1 MAGDL
6 PTGGHCVRRRHQ
18 EPRRK
23 WQSNFPRKVE
33 RFLLPGRLADVGFQ
47 ATPRLGLRRNAKEH
61 GPSPS
66 HPRQDRSEFG
76 VLCFPPPQGQENIP
90 LAPLFSPISALSLQV
105 PLPPVSS
112 FPGLTA
118 LQKPPSPAAA
128 PDFHLPPG
136 TLSVHSCHGRCHSAS
151 RCPQPWPKAARGP
164 CPGVP

>member
-1 MAGDL
+1 M
-6 PTGGHCVRRRHQ
+6 RRRHQ

-90 LAPLFSPISALSLQV
+90 LAPLFSPISALFPFRYPCLSLHRSRGSPPSRSPPPLRLHQISTCPLAPSRFTV
-105 PLPPVSS
+105 VTADVTPLPGAHNLGRKLPGIPV
-112 FPGLTA
+112 PGS
-118 LQKPPSPAAA
+118 PS
-128 PDFHLPPG
+128 
-136 TLSVHSCHGRCHSAS
+136 TGRYQC
-151 RCPQPWPKAARGP
+151 
-164 CPGVP
+164 